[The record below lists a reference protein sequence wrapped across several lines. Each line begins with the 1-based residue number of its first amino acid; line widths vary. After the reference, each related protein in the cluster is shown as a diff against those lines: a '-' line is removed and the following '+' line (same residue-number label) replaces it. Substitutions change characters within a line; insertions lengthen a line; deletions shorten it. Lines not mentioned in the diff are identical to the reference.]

1 MPSRAKYFGRFSPP
15 AANYPCKPLAQRRQP
30 MTPTTLSDNELL
42 RLMRAG
48 DERAFAV
55 LYEQHQGAVYRF
67 ALLMSGAKN
76 IAEEV
81 TQDVFLMLVREPQRY
96 DPERGSLPTYLYGV
110 ARNYVLRSFKRE
122 RPYVPLQEDTEE
134 SQETSSARF
143 LAKDDPLNDYSRN
156 ELVRLVRQAVLS
168 LPERYREVVV
178 LCDFQEVSCA
188 EAAAALE
195 CPIGTINSRLHRGHA
210 MLVKKLRSVAKVDA
224 KSVNSQA
231 LRCFA

>member
-1 MPSRAKYFGRFSPP
+1 M
-15 AANYPCKPLAQRRQP
+15 AAPTNILEAFRLPRRITHVHTLKRRHP
-30 MTPTTLSDNELL
+30 MTPTSLRDADLL
-42 RLMRAG
+42 RLMVAG
-48 DERAFAV
+48 DENAFAA

-96 DPERGSLPTYLYGV
+96 DPGRGSLPTYLYGV

-122 RPYVPLQEDTEE
+122 RPYVPFQEETEE
-134 SQETSSARF
+134 PNDARF
-143 LAKDDPLNDYSRN
+143 LAAEDPLDDYSRN
-156 ELVRLVRQAVLS
+156 ELIKLVRQAVLS

-178 LCDFQEVSCA
+178 LCDFQDVSCA
-188 EAAAALE
+188 EAAAALN

-210 MLVKKLRSVAKVDA
+210 MLVAKLRSVAKVDA
-224 KSVNSQA
+224 KSVDSQA

>member
-1 MPSRAKYFGRFSPP
+1 MAARAKYFGRFSPP
-15 AANYPCKPLAQRRQP
+15 AANYSCKPLAQHRNP
-30 MTPTTLSDNELL
+30 MTPTTLSDAELL
-42 RLMRAG
+42 RLMVAG
-48 DERAFAV
+48 DESAFAA

-81 TQDVFLMLVREPQRY
+81 TQDVFLMLVREPHRY
-96 DPERGSLPTYLYGV
+96 DPARGSLPTYLYGV

-122 RPYVPLQEDTEE
+122 RPYVPLQEETEE
-134 SQETSSARF
+134 LSDTRF
-143 LAKDDPLNDYSRN
+143 IAAEDPLDDYSRN
-156 ELVRLVRQAVLS
+156 QLVKLVRQAVLS

-188 EAAAALE
+188 DAAAALV

-210 MLVKKLRSVAKVDA
+210 MLRKKLRSVAKVDA
-224 KSVNSQA
+224 SSVNSQA